1 MKDFIL
7 IGVLFLTSYLA
18 IAQEVKYKPRYTNHT
33 EAGGLFGRVKYDN
46 FGSDVSES
54 KQSLTIQTFNGIQL
68 NPRLSAGLTLGMDWY
83 KAALINPISAG
94 MRYDLT
100 KGKSARLFTTL
111 DAGYGFA
118 WFHQDNDGYKTKGGL
133 MLNPGIGMR
142 YGKLGGTN
150 FTMVL
155 SYKRQVADV
164 DEPLLWNQ
172 VERSESRVYNRLGIR
187 IGMSF

>member
-1 MKDFIL
+1 MKHYIL
-7 IGVLFLTSYLA
+7 IGILLLTFYLA
-18 IAQEVKYKPRYTNHT
+18 NGQEVKYTPRYTNHT
-33 EAGGLFGRVKYDN
+33 EAGGLFGRVKYGN

-54 KQSLTIQTFNGIQL
+54 KQSLTIQSFNGFQL
-68 NPRLSAGLTLGMDWY
+68 NPRLAAGITVGMDWY
-83 KAALINPISAG
+83 KAALINPISVG
-94 MRYDLT
+94 VRYDLT
-100 KGKSARLFTTL
+100 KGKSARLFGIL

-142 YGKLGGTN
+142 YGKIGGTN
-150 FTMVL
+150 FTMVF
-155 SYKRQVADV
+155 SYKRQVADI

-172 VERSESRVYNRLGIR
+172 VERHENRVYNRLAIR